1 MFEDL
6 WRRRDATASHRGGGR
21 VGVDK
26 SRGVKYSFNMGLLD
40 EYTALPAWY
49 GGDVFCRT
57 NVLEARIKAV
67 GAKYA
72 AECSFATDGS
82 STSAIEFDVSD
93 AVSGRWESAERMAL
107 LVNGSSIWITRVQTV
122 RLT

>member
-49 GGDVFCRT
+49 GGDVVVRT

-72 AECSFATDGS
+72 AECSFASDGS
-82 STSAIEFDVSD
+82 SAIEFDVSD